1 MTDAGWGSKTRS
13 GIVWTTASFL
23 AGRTS
28 TLVATLVLARLL
40 APADFGVVAAIV
52 VFLAFVELVSDLGM
66 KATVV
71 FEQETGVSE
80 RVQTA
85 FTLNLVLAVGLTALA
100 VALAPA
106 VAAFFGVPDEAGLFR
121 LASVNLLI
129 AGLGNIQDSL
139 LLRELEFRRRIVPEL
154 VRSVLRGGVA
164 IILALLG
171 FGAESLVYGML
182 AGNAAWT
189 MLLWVLTRFRPDF
202 SLDLRIARSMFSYGS
217 GAAFL
222 AVLSVV
228 TTRIDTV
235 VVGRVLGPG
244 PLGIYTIAFRVPE
257 LAIDSVTWNLSK
269 VAFPALARMRAR
281 AGQGLDWATLELIRY
296 QALYGLPV
304 GVGLAILAP
313 PLVVVLFGARWQDAG
328 GVMSAL
334 AAASAIHAVVFP
346 IGDALKAVGRQRL
359 LASLQIAE
367 FPILIT
373 AMVLSAPAGIL
384 AVAWVRAGM
393 MVIHAGL
400 MVAAGRHVIGIKA
413 GRVLAAIAPALAAG
427 AGVGLGAGPVRM
439 LLPELSLL
447 PLLAGTLAGAA
458 GGLLALRVLAPG
470 TGRDVARQFS
480 RLREARAA

>member
-121 LASVNLLI
+121 LASVNVLI

-189 MLLWVLTRFRPDF
+189 MLL
-202 SLDLRIARSMFSYGS
+202 SL
-217 GAAFL
+217 
-222 AVLSVV
+222 
-228 TTRIDTV
+228 
-235 VVGRVLGPG
+235 
-244 PLGIYTIAFRVPE
+244 
-257 LAIDSVTWNLSK
+257 
-269 VAFPALARMRAR
+269 
-281 AGQGLDWATLELIRY
+281 
-296 QALYGLPV
+296 
-304 GVGLAILAP
+304 
-313 PLVVVLFGARWQDAG
+313 
-328 GVMSAL
+328 
-334 AAASAIHAVVFP
+334 IH
-346 IGDALKAVGRQRL
+346 I
-359 LASLQIAE
+359 
-367 FPILIT
+367 
-373 AMVLSAPAGIL
+373 
-384 AVAWVRAGM
+384 
-393 MVIHAGL
+393 
-400 MVAAGRHVIGIKA
+400 
-413 GRVLAAIAPALAAG
+413 
-427 AGVGLGAGPVRM
+427 
-439 LLPELSLL
+439 
-447 PLLAGTLAGAA
+447 
-458 GGLLALRVLAPG
+458 
-470 TGRDVARQFS
+470 
-480 RLREARAA
+480 